1 MYGEETDEEE
11 EPSVKPDTEIKK
23 NLVKPVENVV
33 KEEIIDPYDVDTDI
47 GKKHA
52 PTKYVQFVLNTSF
65 F

>member
-47 GKKHA
+47 GKKNA
-52 PTKYVQFVLNTSF
+52 QKKFDQFVLNTSCF
-65 F
+65 